1 MTNKP
6 SYLYYPAYQF
16 ALFRVIFGLY
26 LLIHFLYLIPVS
38 GEIWSNS
45 GLISD
50 VKFNLTYGAFP
61 NILYLFNSTMAVTFF
76 VSVMA
81 LLSFFV
87 MIGFFRR
94 TSALLLWYG
103 WACLFHQNNLILNPG
118 LPMVGWLFLALAL
131 IPKGEGWGVEKIDES
146 WAMPPILYWGAWVIV
161 GVSYTISGID
171 KAMAPSWIDGS
182 AINHLLNNPLARD
195 YFIRDLLLSTPE
207 LFRQILTWSA
217 LVLEIGFALLVI
229 FSKTRMY
236 AWFMIIAMHLG
247 ILIIVD
253 FPDLT
258 LGVIMI
264 HLFTFDASWFK
275 TEDKQRV
282 IIFDGICGFCNRSV
296 DTLIRIDT
304 QKKFHYTSLQGEFMK
319 TLTLN
324 PDIDS
329 IVFYENGTL
338 YYKSTAILKI
348 LRSLGGIWIFTNLF
362 YLIPRVIRDYI
373 YDFIAKYRYKI
384 FGKMESCR
392 MPKDGGEELF
402 IH

>member
-384 FGKMESCR
+384 FGRMESCR
-392 MPKDGGEELF
+392 MPKDGEEELF

>member
-1 MTNKP
+1 MTGN
-6 SYLYYPAYQF
+6 SSTLYYPAYQF
-16 ALFRVIFGLY
+16 AMFRIIFGLY

-38 GEIWSNS
+38 AEIWSNS

-50 VKFNLTYGAFP
+50 VSFNLTYGAFP
-61 NILYLFNSTMAVTFF
+61 NILYLFDGTTSVTIF
-76 VSVMA
+76 VSIVA
-81 LLSFFV
+81 LLSFFII
-87 MIGFFRR
+87 IGFFRR

-118 LPMVGWLFLALAL
+118 LPMVGWLLLALAL
-131 IPKGEGWGVEKIDES
+131 IPKGEGWGIEKEDES
-146 WAMPPILYWGAWVIV
+146 WTMPPILYWGAWIIV
-161 GVSYTISGID
+161 GVSYSISGID

-182 AINHLLNNPLARD
+182 AITHLLNNPLARD

-229 FSKTRMY
+229 FSKTRII
-236 AWFMIIAMHLG
+236 AWFMIMAMHLG

-264 HLFTFDASWFK
+264 HLFTFDARWFK

-282 IIFDGICGFCNRSV
+282 IIFDGVCGFCNKSV

-304 QKKFHYTSLQGEFMK
+304 QKRFHYTSLQGEFVK
-319 TLTLN
+319 TLTLKPN
-324 PDIDS
+324 IDS
-329 IVFYENGTL
+329 IVFYEDGTL

-348 LRSLGGIWIFTNLF
+348 LRSLGGIWIVTNLF
-362 YLIPRVIRDYI
+362 YLIPRVLRDYI
-373 YDFIAKYRYKI
+373 YDFIATYRYKI

-392 MPKDGGEELF
+392 MPKEGEQALF
-402 IH
+402 ID

>member
-1 MTNKP
+1 MTGN
-6 SYLYYPAYQF
+6 SSTLYYPAYQF
-16 ALFRVIFGLY
+16 AMFRIIFGLY

-38 GEIWSNS
+38 AEIWSNS

-50 VKFNLTYGAFP
+50 VSFNLTYGAFP
-61 NILYLFNSTMAVTFF
+61 NILYLFDGTTSVTIF
-76 VSVMA
+76 VSIVA
-81 LLSFFV
+81 LLSFFII
-87 MIGFFRR
+87 IGFFRR

-118 LPMVGWLFLALAL
+118 LPMVGWLLLALAL
-131 IPKGEGWGVEKIDES
+131 IPKGEGWGIEKEDES
-146 WAMPPILYWGAWVIV
+146 WTMPPILYWGAWIII
-161 GVSYTISGID
+161 GVSYSISGID

-182 AINHLLNNPLARD
+182 AITHLLNNPLARD

-229 FSKTRMY
+229 FSKTRII
-236 AWFMIIAMHLG
+236 AWFMIMAMHLG

-264 HLFTFDASWFK
+264 HLFTFDARWFK
-275 TEDKQRV
+275 IEDKQRV
-282 IIFDGICGFCNRSV
+282 IIFDGVCGFCNKSV

-304 QKKFHYTSLQGEFMK
+304 QKRFHYTSLQGEFVK
-319 TLTLN
+319 TLTLKPN
-324 PDIDS
+324 IDS
-329 IVFYENGTL
+329 IVFYEDGTL

-348 LRSLGGIWIFTNLF
+348 LRSLGGIWIVTNLF
-362 YLIPRVIRDYI
+362 YLIPRVLRDYI
-373 YDFIAKYRYKI
+373 YDFIATYRYNI

-392 MPKDGGEELF
+392 MPKEGEQALF
-402 IH
+402 ID

>member
-1 MTNKP
+1 MTSKL
-6 SYLYYPAYQF
+6 STLYYPAYQF
-16 ALFRVIFGLY
+16 AMFRVIFGLY

-38 GEIWSNS
+38 GEIWSSS

-61 NILYLFNSTMAVTFF
+61 NILYLFDSAMAVTIF

-81 LLSFFV
+81 LLSFFI

-94 TSALLLWYG
+94 TSSLLLWYG

-118 LPMVGWLFLALAL
+118 LPMVGWLLLAFAL
-131 IPKGEGWGVEKIDES
+131 IPKGEGWGVEKEDGS
-146 WAMPPILYWGAWVIV
+146 WAMPPLLYWGAWVIV

-182 AINHLLNNPLARD
+182 AITHLLNNPLARD

-217 LVLEIGFALLVI
+217 LALEIGFAFLVI
-229 FSKTRMY
+229 FSKTRII
-236 AWFMIIAMHLG
+236 AWFMIMAMHLG

-264 HLFTFDASWFK
+264 HLFTFDPRWFK
-275 TEDKQRV
+275 TEEKQRV
-282 IIFDGICGFCNRSV
+282 IIFDGVCGFCNKSI
-296 DTLIRIDT
+296 DTLMRIDT
-304 QKKFHYTSLQGEFMK
+304 QKRLHYSSLQGEFVK
-319 TLTLN
+319 RLALKPN
-324 PDIDS
+324 IDS
-329 IVFYENGTL
+329 IVFYEDGTL

-348 LRSLGGIWIFTNLF
+348 LRSLGGIWIVTNLF
-362 YLIPRVIRDYI
+362 YLIPRVLRDYI

-392 MPKDGGEELF
+392 MPKKGEQALF
-402 IH
+402 ID